1 MIGLKISFVGFG
13 EASYELSRGLKAEGI
28 ESIQAYDVMRE
39 HPEAGKQIE
48 ERAQRAGVEL
58 KRQLGDVLINPD
70 VLFVAVPAS
79 KTIEVS
85 ESIQAQLQNK
95 QVLYIDVSAS
105 TPRVKQEIEKNLT
118 ARHVKFVD
126 AAMLGPL
133 PVYQHKVPISAS
145 GTGADLF
152 IEKMKPY
159 QMNITRVGEKAG
171 DASAVKLIRSVFMKG
186 IVGLYLETL
195 QAAETFDVSTE
206 VIDSLEET
214 MDSHSFKDT
223 LNRLVTG
230 SAVHAKRRAFEL
242 QGSIDMLQEAGMDA
256 TLTAAAKAKLD
267 ELAQVASF
275 EQGRETPSSWQ
286 DVLAYYKTE

>member
-1 MIGLKISFVGFG
+1 
-13 EASYELSRGLKAEGI
+13 
-28 ESIQAYDVMRE
+28 
-39 HPEAGKQIE
+39 
-48 ERAQRAGVEL
+48 
-58 KRQLGDVLINPD
+58 
-70 VLFVAVPAS
+70 
-79 KTIEVS
+79 
-85 ESIQAQLQNK
+85 
-95 QVLYIDVSAS
+95 
-105 TPRVKQEIEKNLT
+105 
-118 ARHVKFVD
+118 
-126 AAMLGPL
+126 MLGPL

-256 TLTAAAKAKLD
+256 SLTAAAKAKLD